1 MGRDGRVGSKIP
13 AERPAGRK
21 AEEEITMLTTIR
33 TENAYELAL
42 QNFEAAA
49 AVLGLDN
56 DTREMIK
63 FPERALTV
71 SVPVRMDD
79 GRIRRFEAYR
89 VQHSS
94 ARGPGKGGIRYHP
107 QVTLDEVK
115 ALATWMTWKCAVV
128 NIPFGGAKGG
138 VTCDPKHMSGYEL
151 ERMTRRY
158 TSAILPLI
166 GPEKDIPAPDVYTNS
181 QTMAWI
187 MDTFSMMKGY
197 AVPGVV
203 TGKPLNLGGSLG
215 RNEATGRGVFY
226 TIECACKHLGLTLKG
241 AKVVVQGFGNAGS
254 IAAQL
259 LHAAGAK
266 VIGVNDST
274 SGVYNRNGLNIPEL
288 IHLKAL
294 TGKVEGFPEAEPI
307 TPEDLLALECDILVP
322 AALENTIH
330 ADNAARVRTK
340 VVAEAANGPLTPAAD
355 RVLEDKGVFII
366 PDILCNAGG
375 VTVSYFEWV
384 QDEQH
389 LFWQEQD
396 IYDRLERVMKT
407 AFNDV
412 LKLRV
417 DHKVDMRIAAN
428 MLGIGRVAEAV
439 RVRGIY
445 P

>member
-1 MGRDGRVGSKIP
+1 
-13 AERPAGRK
+13 
-21 AEEEITMLTTIR
+21 MLTTDKKD
-33 TENAYELAL
+33 NAYELAL
-42 QNFEAAA
+42 ENFDAAA
-49 AVLGLDN
+49 DVLGLDN

-63 FPERALTV
+63 YPERVLIVT
-71 SVPVRMDD
+71 VPVRMDD
-79 GRIRRFEAYR
+79 GHIHRFEAYR

-94 ARGPGKGGIRYHP
+94 VRGPAKGGLRYHP

-138 VTCDPKHMSGYEL
+138 VTCDPKHMSQSEL
-151 ERMTRRY
+151 EHLTRRY

-166 GPEKDIPAPDVYTNS
+166 GPKQDIPAPDVYTNS

-187 MDTFSMMKGY
+187 MDTYSMTKGY
-197 AVPGVV
+197 AIPGVV
-203 TGKPLNLGGSLG
+203 TGKPISLGGSLG

-226 TIECACKHLGLTLKG
+226 TIQSACHHLHLPMKDAT
-241 AKVVVQGFGNAGS
+241 VVVQGFGNAGS

-266 VIGVNDST
+266 VIAVSDST
-274 SGVYNRNGLNIPEL
+274 GCVYNQNGLNIPEL
-288 IHLKAL
+288 IHMKAL
-294 TGKVEGFPEAEPI
+294 CGHVEGFPESEPI
-307 TPEDLLALECDILVP
+307 DPSQLLALECDFLVP
-322 AALENTIH
+322 AALENTID
-330 ADNAARVRTK
+330 AENASAVRAK
-340 VVAEAANGPLTPAAD
+340 IVAEAANGPVTPAAD
-355 RVLEDKGVFII
+355 RILESNGIFVI

-389 LFWQEQD
+389 LFWEAQD
-396 IYDRLERVMKT
+396 VYNRLERVMKT
-407 AFNDV
+407 AFRDV
-412 LKLRV
+412 LKIHLEK
-417 DHKVDMRIAAN
+417 KVPMRTAAN

-439 RVRGIY
+439 RLRGIY